1 MRAIGSSTQPGRARA
16 PLRGDRPTAFLCAV
30 ATIIALGALAGCAT
44 SAPISTPPA
53 VTTTHSATPTTESES
68 MTAITIEF
76 DGREVHGTLAD
87 NATARSL
94 LAHLPLTL
102 SFSDY
107 GGQEKIAS
115 LPQSLSTD
123 GAAAASDAPARTIG
137 YYVPN
142 QSLVLYYDDVGR
154 FNGIVP
160 IGTYDTAG
168 DAIAR
173 PSEITATIQKAS

>member
-1 MRAIGSSTQPGRARA
+1 M
-16 PLRGDRPTAFLCAV
+16 
-30 ATIIALGALAGCAT
+30 
-44 SAPISTPPA
+44 
-53 VTTTHSATPTTESES
+53 TTTHSATPTTESEN

-94 LAHLPLTL
+94 LAQLPLTL

-107 GGQEKIAS
+107 GGQEKIARLS
-115 LPQSLSTD
+115 QPLSTD
-123 GAAAASDAPARTIG
+123 GAAAASDAPAWTIG

-142 QSLVLYYDDVGR
+142 QALVLYYDDVGQ

-168 DAIAR
+168 DAITR
-173 PSEITATIQKAS
+173 LSEFTATIRKTS

>member
-1 MRAIGSSTQPGRARA
+1 MRATDSSTQAGLARA
-16 PLRGDRPTAFLCAV
+16 PFRGGRPAAFFCAV
-30 ATIIALGALAGCAT
+30 ATIVALGALAGCVTSPRT
-44 SAPISTPPA
+44 SAPPA
-53 VTTTHSATPTTESES
+53 ATTTHSATPPAESGS
-68 MTAITIEF
+68 MAAISIEF

-94 LAHLPLTL
+94 LAQLPLTL

-107 GGQEKIAS
+107 RGQEKLAL
-115 LPQSLSTD
+115 LPQPLSTD
-123 GAAAASDAPARTIG
+123 GAAAASDAPAWTIG

-142 QSLVLYYDDVGR
+142 QALVLYYDDVGQ

-168 DAIAR
+168 NAITR
-173 PSEITATIQKAS
+173 LSEFTATIRKAN